1 MRPRKPG
8 MVFYLSVTITGLFV
22 VIGFL
27 IPDQLN
33 TASKQALAFITK
45 SFGWFYL
52 IATFVMLVFAFV
64 LAFGSYGKIRLGQDD
79 EEPEYPFWTWLA
91 MLFSA
96 GMGIGLVFWGVAE
109 PVFHYLSPPEGVEG
123 STAKAAQTALRYCF
137 FHWGLQPWSI
147 YTVIGLSLAYSHYRK
162 GRSNL
167 ISSTLYPLF
176 GNRMEGGVGKVIDT
190 LAVIAT
196 VFGVATSLGLGAM
209 QINGGLHHL
218 FGLPQSVVWELLI
231 ITVVTVLFLF
241 SATSGLDRGIKYLSN
256 LNLGLAFLLLLFV
269 LIAGPTFFLVEALTT
284 TIGAY
289 LGNLIPMSFR
299 MTPFTQKTFVGAWT
313 IFYWAWWISWA
324 PFVGS
329 FIARVS
335 RGRTIKEFVLG
346 VLFVPTLLSMVWF
359 SAFGG
364 SALYFEMFL
373 DRHIGDAVNQDV
385 TSAFFITLQQFPF
398 GMVLAMLATFLIMIF
413 FITSADS
420 ATFVLAM
427 LTSHGSPNPRLSTK
441 LVWGFLIS
449 STAAVLLVSGGLE
462 GVQTASIIMALPF
475 AVILLLMVVS
485 TNRGLKEEKREAE
498 RKEKLRIRR
507 IEKWIE
513 DEIQRQETEL
523 EP

>member
-1 MRPRKPG
+1 MHQNRIGP
-8 MVFYLSVTITGLFV
+8 VFILSVTVAGLFV
-22 VIGFL
+22 IIGFL
-27 IPDQLN
+27 MPEQLN
-33 TASKQALAFITK
+33 TASKQALALITK

-52 IATFVMLVFAFV
+52 IATFVMLAFAFF

-123 STAKAAQTALRYCF
+123 SSAKAAQTALRYCF
-137 FHWGLQPWSI
+137 FHWGLHPWAI
-147 YTVIGLSLAYSHYRK
+147 YTIIALSLAYSHFRK

-167 ISSTLYPLF
+167 ISSTLYPLL
-176 GNRMEGGVGKVIDT
+176 GSRVEGVIGKTIDT

-209 QINGGLHHL
+209 QINGGLSHL
-218 FGLPQSVVWELLI
+218 FGFPHSTTWQLLI
-231 ITVVTVLFLF
+231 IAVVTVLFLF
-241 SATSGLDRGIKYLSN
+241 SASTGLDRGIKYLSN
-256 LNLGLAFLLLLFV
+256 LNLGLAFLLLLVV
-269 LIAGPTFFLVEALTT
+269 LIAGPSFFLVEALTT
-284 TIGAY
+284 TIGSY
-289 LGNLIPMSFR
+289 MGNLIPMSFR

-329 FIARVS
+329 FIARIS
-335 RGRTIKEFVLG
+335 RGRTIKEFVMG

-364 SALYFEMFL
+364 SALYYEMFQG
-373 DRHIGDAVNQDV
+373 RHIGDAVNQDV
-385 TSAFFITLQQFPF
+385 TSALFITLEQFPF
-398 GMVLAMLATFLIMIF
+398 GMVLAMLATFLIITF

-427 LTSHGSPNPRLSTK
+427 LSSNGSLNPRLATK
-441 LVWGFLIS
+441 LVWGVLIS
-449 STAAVLLVSGGLE
+449 SIAAVLLASGGLE
-462 GVQTASIIMALPF
+462 GVQTASIVMALPF
-475 AVILLLMVVS
+475 TVVLLLMVVS
-485 TNRGLKEEKREAE
+485 TNRALKTEVREAE
-498 RKEKLRIRR
+498 RKEKRRIQR
-507 IEKWIE
+507 IEKWME
-513 DEIQRQETEL
+513 EEMEKGS
-523 EP
+523 